1 MFSCAVCGCKQSRMD
16 WVDEVFRVDGEY
28 VLVERI
34 PAEVCSRCGEK
45 SCSLQTAEAVRQAVN
60 GGAVP
65 ERLMEMR
72 VFRFAAAEMPGLA
85 APGSAHSGGD

>member
-1 MFSCAVCGCKQSRMD
+1 MD

-45 SCSLQTAEAVRQAVN
+45 SFSLQTVDAVRQAVN

-65 ERLMEMR
+65 ARLMAMR
-72 VFRFAAAEMPGLA
+72 VFQFAAAEVSA
-85 APGSAHSGGD
+85 AAGQGSAHREGCTGGG

>member
-1 MFSCAVCGCKQSRMD
+1 MD
-16 WVDEVFRVDGEY
+16 WVDEVFRVAGEY

-45 SCSLQTAEAVRQAVN
+45 SFSLQTVELVRQAVN

-65 ERLMEMR
+65 ARLMAMR
-72 VFRFAAAEMPGLA
+72 VFQFAAAEVSGMA
-85 APGSAHSGGD
+85 AGQGSAHSGGCAGGG

>member
-16 WVDEVFRVDGEY
+16 SVDEVFRVDGEY
-28 VLVERI
+28 VLVEQI

-45 SCSLQTAEAVRQAVN
+45 SFSLQTVEAMRQAVN

-65 ERLMEMR
+65 ARLMELR
-72 VFRFAAAEMPGLA
+72 VFQFAAAQ
-85 APGSAHSGGD
+85 GSAHSGGD

>member
-1 MFSCAVCGCKQSRMD
+1 MD

-45 SCSLQTAEAVRQAVN
+45 SFRLQTVDAVRQAVN

-65 ERLMEMR
+65 ARLMEMR
-72 VFRFAAAEMPGLA
+72 VFQFAAAEVSGA
-85 APGSAHSGGD
+85 AAGQESAHSGGCAGGV